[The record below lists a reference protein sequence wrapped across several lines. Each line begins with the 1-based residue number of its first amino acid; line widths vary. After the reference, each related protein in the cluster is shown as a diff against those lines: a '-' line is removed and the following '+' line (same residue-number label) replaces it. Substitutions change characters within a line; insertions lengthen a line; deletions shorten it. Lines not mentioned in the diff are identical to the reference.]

1 MSTNTTPSSCGKPT
15 RTVRNDSVYSI
26 GAPLSRQEL
35 DVSGLHEFVILAA
48 SIPATVDTHYAGHRC
63 NTVLNTGS
71 YRIGSGASFTV
82 RGLPPDC
89 PHPSATYVA
98 IKIPIVSNSTR
109 AACREL
115 RILSHP
121 PLRSHRNIVELLG
134 IAWIP
139 EPSLGSV
146 SLLPVLVL
154 ELSREGTLEDVWTSQ
169 PDTDPDID
177 VTTSEIKIGL
187 CLDVA
192 RGLKALHDC
201 DIVHGDMKCQNILL
215 FKDDAVPGGF
225 VAKLAD
231 FGHSVTELDEREGLR
246 GNTPPWNAPE
256 DNGNLNFIGLKA
268 ADIYSL
274 GFVLWRILAGGAHPF
289 QVITGT
295 GAMLDPTIREMM
307 KREES
312 TVESMLRLLGTRN
325 DVFHWIVLE
334 KAVRAVLFGS
344 IHPNP
349 MVRSLRNVVNCL
361 DSLVVNM

>member
-1 MSTNTTPSSCGKPT
+1 MSSTTSCGNYT
-15 RTVRNDSVYSI
+15 RTVRNDTVYLA
-26 GAPLSRQEL
+26 GASLSQREEETS
-35 DVSGLHEFVILAA
+35 VSGLHEFVILAA
-48 SIPATVDTHYAGHRC
+48 SVPAIVDTHYAGHRC

-89 PHPSATYVA
+89 PHPSAAYVA
-98 IKIPIVSNSTR
+98 IKTPKVSDSMR

-134 IAWIP
+134 IAWAP
-139 EPSLGSV
+139 EPSLESA

-154 ELSREGTLEDVWTSQ
+154 ELSSAGSLEDAWAGKSS
-169 PDTDPDID
+169 PDPDISIA
-177 VTTSEIKIGL
+177 TSEAKIGL

-201 DIVHGDMKCQNILL
+201 DVVHGDMKCQNILL
-215 FKDDAVPGGF
+215 FKDDTVPGGL

-231 FGHSVTELDEREGLR
+231 FGHSVTELDERESLR

-256 DNGNLNFIGLKA
+256 DNGDLNFIGLKA

-274 GFVLWRILAGGAHPF
+274 GFVLWRILAAGAHPF

-295 GAMLDPTIREMM
+295 GTMLDPDVIEMM
-307 KREES
+307 KREEPM
-312 TVESMLRLLGTRN
+312 VNLMLSLLGERN
-325 DVFHWIVLE
+325 DFFHWIILKKSVG
-334 KAVRAVLFGS
+334 AVLFGS